1 MTVPFTPRFC
11 DLVRTF
17 TTTAGTGPIV
27 PGAAVQGFSTFAEV
41 LKPGDQFYYCI
52 QSVDR
57 PADREIGRGT
67 LQPNGSIAR
76 DPVDGELTDFG
87 GGTKTVAVVAAA
99 EWFSRVEQSSKGES
113 PSVENRSQLAAVQ
126 AATGNMR
133 ILTETGREGVFVYRS
148 GNYSAR
154 VSADPQQGLYV
165 AGASDP
171 SAAQGAW
178 VRQFEGPVSPAWFGL
193 AAGAGKGAANLTA
206 WNAMCGALRFRAA
219 DVSTYYQAI
228 ERIRFPVGRFEFAG
242 TIELT
247 DGTFVVEG
255 EGIGQP
261 GAFGT
266 ILSFPAGA
274 TGIRVHRENTSA
286 ASAVRPLGKSAN
298 GSVIRR
304 LSLNGGYAGT
314 EGEWHGIHLRAS
326 ATIEEVAISGF
337 QGNGIHVLAA
347 AGAGAG
353 AEGNAN
359 CSRIEKVRV
368 TGCRNGV
375 FFDSADANA
384 CTVVGCD
391 FSSNRQWGIWDSSF
405 LGNSYF
411 GVHLSA
417 NGWDGAAGSM
427 PTACTYQGNRYYV
440 RVGQEAWCSA
450 NPPSGTATDNQG
462 WGHVQPGGSYNGIAA
477 WSAGTAFRFG
487 GAILTDD
494 PNAGNLFSGCY
505 TESDQNPSQTVA
517 PTLIEGG
524 THAADV
530 TGTGVH
536 LRNLSGSLMV
546 AGGVGSVTRDSSVR
560 TLVVSSGER
569 HLSFTHNA
577 QAPLG
582 YDLAWNG
589 ANLWFRY
596 ANSGN
601 SRLCPFE
608 ITGPNTTRQIG
619 PHRVN
624 FVEGLG
630 IIDRTVTIASSAPTS
645 GTWMPGAIVFNGAP
659 TAGSPVGWQCLAGG
673 SPGTWRPFYAA
684 LSGGEAIGYAAG
696 AGGAV
701 AQSGSKSAAVTLNKV
716 CGQITLHN
724 GPLESG
730 ASVSFVLM
738 NDRIVAGDVVALSIG
753 SGASA
758 DAYETTVTAVG
769 AGTCRIQLRNR
780 SASALGEAISLNF
793 AVIKAVSA

>member
-17 TTTAGTGPIV
+17 TTTAGIGPIV
-27 PGAAVQGFSTFAEV
+27 PGAAVQGFSSFAEV
-41 LKPGDQFYYCI
+41 LSPGDQFYYCI

-67 LQPNGSIAR
+67 LQPDGSIVR
-76 DPVDGELTDFG
+76 DPIDGTLTEFG
-87 GGTKTVAVVAAA
+87 GGMKTVAVVAAA
-99 EWFSRVEQSSKGES
+99 EWFSRVENSSKGES
-113 PSVENRSQLAAVQ
+113 SSVEDRSQLAALQGQV
-126 AATGNMR
+126 GDVR
-133 ILTETGREGVFVYRS
+133 LLTEAGREGVFIYRS
-148 GNYSAR
+148 GNHSVR
-154 VSADPQQGLYV
+154 VSADPHQGLYV
-165 AGASDP
+165 ASVSDP
-171 SAAQGAW
+171 SGAQGAW
-178 VRQFEGPVSPAWFGL
+178 VRQFEGAVNPSWFGVS
-193 AAGAGKGAANLTA
+193 AGTGKGAANITA
-206 WNAMCGALRFRAA
+206 WNAMCGALRSRAT
-219 DVSTYYQAI
+219 DVSTYYQAL
-228 ERIRFPVGRFEFAG
+228 ERIRFSVGRFEFAG

-255 EGIGQP
+255 EGVGQP
-261 GAFGT
+261 GGFGT
-266 ILSFPAGA
+266 ILKFPAGV
-274 TGIRVHRENTSA
+274 TGIRVHRENTSG
-286 ASAVRPLGKSAN
+286 ASAIRPAGKSAN

-304 LSLNGGYAGT
+304 LSLSGGYAGA

-337 QGNGIHVLAA
+337 QGNGIHALAA

-353 AEGNAN
+353 AEGNVN
-359 CSRIEKVRV
+359 CTRIEKVRV

-375 FFDSADANA
+375 FLDSADANA
-384 CTVVGCD
+384 CTVVSCD
-391 FSSNRQWGIWDSSF
+391 FSSNRQWGVWDSSF

-417 NGWDGAAGSM
+417 NGWDGAAGSI

-450 NPPSGTATDNQG
+450 NPPSGSAADNQG
-462 WGHVQPGGSYNGIAA
+462 WGYVQPGGSYNGIAA
-477 WSAGTAFRFG
+477 WSAGAVFRCG

-505 TESDQNPSQTVA
+505 TEGDQNPSQTVA

-546 AGGVGSVTRDSSVR
+546 PGGVGSATRDSSVK
-560 TLVVSSGER
+560 TLVVSSGDR

-589 ANLWFRY
+589 SNLWFRY

-630 IIDRTVTIASSAPTS
+630 IIDRTVTIANAAPAS
-645 GTWMPGAIVFNGAP
+645 GPWMQGAIVFNGAP
-659 TAGSPVGWQCLAGG
+659 AAGSPVGWQCVTGG
-673 SPGTWRPFYAA
+673 SPGIWRPFYGA

-696 AGGAV
+696 AGGVV
-701 AQSGSKSAAVTLNKV
+701 AQAGAKSAPVTLNKT

-724 GPLESG
+724 APVESG
-730 ASVSFVLM
+730 GSVSFVLT
-738 NDRIVAGDVVALSIG
+738 NDRIAVGDVLVVSIG

-758 DAYETTVTAVG
+758 DAYDLTVTAVG
-769 AGTCRIQLRNR
+769 AGTCRMQLRNR
-780 SASALGEAISLNF
+780 SAGALAESLVLNF
-793 AVIKAVSA
+793 AVLKAVAA